1 MQSEIITTVME
12 FIIGIAML
20 PVAGAFVVLVNN
32 DPNLSGMIGVT
43 LIISLGIVILGL
55 GIIYHS
61 AKQLF

>member
-1 MQSEIITTVME
+1 MQSKIITTVME

-32 DPNLSGMIGVT
+32 DPNLSGMIGVS

-61 AKQLF
+61 AKQMF

>member
-1 MQSEIITTVME
+1 MQSKIITTVME

-20 PVAGAFVVLVNN
+20 PVAGAFVVLVNS
-32 DPNLSGMIGVT
+32 DPNLSGMIGVS

>member
-1 MQSEIITTVME
+1 MQSKIITTVME

>member
-1 MQSEIITTVME
+1 MQSKVITTVME

-20 PVAGAFVVLVNN
+20 PVAAAFVALVNS
-32 DPNLSGMIGVT
+32 DENLSGLIGVT